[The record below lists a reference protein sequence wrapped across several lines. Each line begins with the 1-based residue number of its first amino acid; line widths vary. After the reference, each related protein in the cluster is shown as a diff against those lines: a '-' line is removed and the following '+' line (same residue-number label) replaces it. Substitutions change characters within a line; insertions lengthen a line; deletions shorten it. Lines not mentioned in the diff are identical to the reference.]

1 MSQLTCMNN
10 IQKQENWNQNQN
22 GEQLRS
28 SKNREQI
35 KSDLETS
42 KLFKNKQVITI

>member
-1 MSQLTCMNN
+1 MNYT
-10 IQKQENWNQNQN
+10 QKKENWNKNQN
-22 GEQLRS
+22 GENLRS

-35 KSDLETS
+35 NSDLETS

>member
-1 MSQLTCMNN
+1 MNYT
-10 IQKQENWNQNQN
+10 QKKENWNQNQN
-22 GEQLRS
+22 GENLRS

-35 KSDLETS
+35 NSDLETS